1 MFEPQ
6 RVLITRDSSDKFH
19 EQLQREPG
27 LMMGDPSVGESL
39 QIFLE
44 TGKVMT
50 TSPVTRV
57 ANDGE
62 ETVVD
67 TQNSQ
72 YRLKLAS

>member
-1 MFEPQ
+1 MYEPQ
-6 RVLITRDSSDKFH
+6 RVLISREGDSLH
-19 EQLQREPG
+19 EQLKAEAG
-27 LMMGDPSVGESL
+27 LMIGQPSVGQAL
-39 QIFLE
+39 QIFFE

-67 TQNSQ
+67 TRNST
-72 YRLKLAS
+72 YRLKLAA